1 MEVDLRLMRYVVA
14 VADEGGFARAARR
27 LHMAQPPLSRQIA
40 ELERQLG
47 VRLFERRPTRL
58 TTAGKA
64 FVESARQILADA
76 ERLPREVQ
84 VAGRTASGTVTL
96 GYMPAGGFDTV
107 PALVRAVQDRHPA
120 IEIEAR
126 EQWSPERALTRE
138 TDPVDLALTRCA
150 ADDRDLEVLILRHE
164 HLLVLLPASHP
175 LAGRDEIALA
185 DLAGHTFCYFPRR
198 LAPAYFDHVVGAL
211 NSGGRTFTVW
221 ENPIPN
227 DPRNFTVIPSSTARH
242 VPPGLTV
249 MHLTDQLPRV
259 DLQLLWNPATVTP
272 ATAAVIDIAR
282 ELAVQEGWR

>member
-1 MEVDLRLMRYVVA
+1 MELDLRLMRYVVA

-47 VRLFERRPTRL
+47 VKLFERHPTRL

-76 ERLPREVQ
+76 DRLAGEVRL
-84 VAGRTASGTVTL
+84 AGRTPSGTVTL
-96 GYMPAGGFDTV
+96 GYMPASGFDTV

-120 IEIEAR
+120 IEVEAH

-138 TDPVDLALTRCA
+138 SDRVDLALTRCA
-150 ADDRDLEVLILRHE
+150 ADHRDLEVLTLRHE
-164 HLLVLLPASHP
+164 HLVVLLPASDP
-175 LAGRDEIALA
+175 LADRTETALA

-211 NSGGRTFTVW
+211 NSTGREFTVW

-249 MHLTDQLPRV
+249 LDLTDDLPRV
-259 DLQLLWNPATVTP
+259 DLQLLWNPAAATP
-272 ATAAVIDIAR
+272 ATEAVIEIAR
-282 ELAVQEGWR
+282 DLAVQQGWR